1 MLNSTSVNTDFLVN
15 FNNFVSTKETRKELL
30 KKLNTKE
37 QKMFKY
43 FVASVIGK

>member
-1 MLNSTSVNTDFLVN
+1 MLNTVYGNKDFLVN
-15 FNNFVSTKETRKELL
+15 VNNFVSTKETRKELL